1 MARPII
7 IVGLGNIGQALAKG
21 LVDAGVTDLEAFD
34 VHPERMKEATRSG
47 KVRALSDLKSVTFK
61 DQILILCVKP
71 QDLKKVAVDIA
82 GRLAKKNLVV
92 TILAGTMLETVAQQL
107 RHEGPIIRAMP
118 NMPAV
123 VRLAATAMCGNALVS
138 EEDKN
143 AALQIFQAVGEA
155 YWTHEDLMDTVTGL
169 SGSGPAYIYM
179 VIEALTD
186 GGVKMGLPR
195 ELAMKL
201 SAQTVLGAATLVKTT
216 GMHPAV
222 LRDQVAT
229 PAGTTISA
237 LHELEA
243 HGLRNMFVSA
253 VVAATE
259 RARVIGKALNN
270 GNP

>member
-21 LVDAGVTDLEAFD
+21 LLDAGVSAIEAFD
-34 VHPERMKEATRSG
+34 VHAERMKEVARSG
-47 KVRALSDLKSVTFK
+47 QVRALPDLKSVTFTN
-61 DQILILCVKP
+61 QILILCVKP
-71 QDLKKVAVDIA
+71 QDLKKVAVDVA
-82 GRLAKKNLVV
+82 GRLAKTNLVI
-92 TILAGTMLETVAQQL
+92 TILAGTMMETVTKHL
-107 RHEGPIIRAMP
+107 RHEGPIVRAMP

-123 VRLAATAMCGNALVS
+123 VRLAATAMCGNRHVSDVDKGEAL
-138 EEDKN
+138 K
-143 AALQIFQAVGEA
+143 IFQAVGEA
-155 YWTHEDLMDTVTGL
+155 YWTQEDLMDTVTGL
-169 SGSGPAYIYM
+169 SGSGPAYVYM
-179 VIEALTD
+179 VLEALTD

-201 SAQTVLGAATLVKTT
+201 SAQTVLGAATLVKAT

-259 RARVIGKALNN
+259 RARVIGKALNSD
-270 GNP
+270 NP